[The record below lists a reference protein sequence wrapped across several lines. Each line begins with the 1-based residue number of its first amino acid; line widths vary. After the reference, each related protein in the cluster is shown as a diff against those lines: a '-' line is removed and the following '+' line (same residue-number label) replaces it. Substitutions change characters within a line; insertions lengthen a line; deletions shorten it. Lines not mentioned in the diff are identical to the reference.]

1 MGNSRGERVSG
12 KEREGER
19 GKGKGKMM
27 TIKHAAK
34 RRSVWCL
41 HCGRESMA
49 IAPNRDLNSCGVA
62 RDLADL
68 MFEPASLT

>member
-12 KEREGER
+12 KEREGES
-19 GKGKGKMM
+19 GKGKMM
-27 TIKHAAK
+27 TIKHAAQ

-49 IAPNRDLNSCGVA
+49 TAPNRDLNSFGVA